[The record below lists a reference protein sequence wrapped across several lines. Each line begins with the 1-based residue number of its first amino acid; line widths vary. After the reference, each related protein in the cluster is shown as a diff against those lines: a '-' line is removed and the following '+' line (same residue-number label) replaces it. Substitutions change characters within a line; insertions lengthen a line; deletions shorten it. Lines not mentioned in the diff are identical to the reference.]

1 MKDIMIPND
10 VLLAKIEG
18 PVTGIPSIIIYLFDR
33 GSPSINQSTN
43 GKRHAWD
50 GHPAIQRLAVTT
62 ISRLGREKRIGDTG
76 RLGGRFDPPC
86 RAFCLGRS
94 G

>member
-1 MKDIMIPND
+1 MKHIMIPND

-43 GKRHAWD
+43 GKRHLW
-50 GHPAIQRLAVTT
+50 R
-62 ISRLGREKRIGDTG
+62 
-76 RLGGRFDPPC
+76 
-86 RAFCLGRS
+86 
-94 G
+94 